1 MWPVKSSE
9 CFNKTDVMS
18 QPASRRRHC
27 ACSLWIS
34 AGGCL
39 RFNLTRMILHLNK
52 ARLRRFPFWTV
63 LGEAEL
69 DFSHDC
75 NHRGCRA
82 LIVSV
87 VMCSILLYKCLP
99 AVHALYILGGWVEDW
114 GVGGVSYFRGQTQ
127 TSLIISVMHQIPG
140 APLNFRPA

>member
-52 ARLRRFPFWTV
+52 VRLRRFPFWTV

-69 DFSHDC
+69 DFSHDY

-99 AVHALYILGGWVEDW
+99 AVHALYILGGWVDGGLG
-114 GVGGVSYFRGQTQ
+114 GVGGGCH
-127 TSLIISVMHQIPG
+127 TSEGKPKH
-140 APLNFRPA
+140 PLLFL

>member
-27 ACSLWIS
+27 ACSLCIS

-52 ARLRRFPFWTV
+52 VRLRRF
-63 LGEAEL
+63 
-69 DFSHDC
+69 
-75 NHRGCRA
+75 
-82 LIVSV
+82 
-87 VMCSILLYKCLP
+87 SILDSFRRSRVGFQPWLQPQGLSGTHCFCSHVQYFALQMP
-99 AVHALYILGGWVEDW
+99 PGSSRSVHPGWVD
-114 GVGGVSYFRGQTQ
+114 GGLGGVSYFRGQTQ